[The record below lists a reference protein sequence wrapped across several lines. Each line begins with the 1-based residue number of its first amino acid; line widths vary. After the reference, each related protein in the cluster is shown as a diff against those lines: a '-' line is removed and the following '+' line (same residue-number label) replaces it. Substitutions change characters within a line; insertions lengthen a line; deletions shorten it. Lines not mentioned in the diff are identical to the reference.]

1 MTAKLALIDP
11 DLLVRLL
18 NERRN
23 ANPTP
28 PANPTLREI
37 GRIDN
42 DMRTLLTDTK
52 GDASTRLKKYNELL
66 TEYDTQTDNFN
77 KTPLGPP
84 MRLAE
89 ESRPPRADNPD
100 RWVDFTIDS
109 LPKTFK
115 RTGELLMRHIKKSG
129 DKLGWDAQGRVVY
142 DGVAIPDSNIVD
154 LINSVV
160 RKRKGVPAPAGTE
173 AFASALTELNTPA
186 ELAPGRSTTVERT
199 SKRSAKKKGRQ
210 MDLSSYEPQDATP
223 SRTKSPRKRSRS
235 YELPA
240 KWEKFI

>member
-18 NERRN
+18 NDRR
-23 ANPTP
+23 PMP

-42 DMRTLLTDTK
+42 DMRTVLSEPK
-52 GDASTRLKKYNELL
+52 GDATVRLKKYNELL

-84 MRLAE
+84 IKLAE
-89 ESRPPRADNPD
+89 ESPPPRVDNPD
-100 RWVDFTIDS
+100 RWMDFTIDS

-129 DKLGWDAQGRVVY
+129 DKLGWDARGRVVY

-160 RKRKGVPAPAGTE
+160 RKRKGVPTPVGAQ
-173 AFASALTELNTPA
+173 AFASALAEMNTPI
-186 ELAPGRSTTVERT
+186 ELVRGRSVDQPIGG
-199 SKRSAKKKGRQ
+199 KRAAAATEVSEKTAKKRKTNESLT
-210 MDLSSYEPQDATP
+210 M
-223 SRTKSPRKRSRS
+223 PRGWQPLFR
-235 YELPA
+235 
-240 KWEKFI
+240 

>member
-18 NERRN
+18 NDRR
-23 ANPTP
+23 PTP

-42 DMRTLLTDTK
+42 DMRTVLSDPK
-52 GDASTRLKKYNELL
+52 DDASVRLKKYNELL

-84 MRLAE
+84 IKLAQ
-89 ESRPPRADNPD
+89 ESQPPRVDNPD
-100 RWVDFTIDS
+100 RWMDFTIDS

-129 DKLGWDAQGRVVY
+129 DKLGWDARGRIVY

-160 RKRKGVPAPAGTE
+160 RKRKGVPAPVGAE
-173 AFASALTELNTPA
+173 AFASALAEMNTPI
-186 ELAPGRSTTVERT
+186 ELVRGRSVGQPVGGKRAAAVEVSEKPT
-199 SKRSAKKKGRQ
+199 KKRKTNESLK
-210 MDLSSYEPQDATP
+210 P
-223 SRTKSPRKRSRS
+223 PRDWQPLF
-235 YELPA
+235 Y
-240 KWEKFI
+240 